1 MSFSDELKG
10 TSYAEFSPVAEQIVD
25 LAKQEMKQNMATGK
39 TITYKKRL
47 KRHTAVESEISYI
60 LFADKELKPPYLF
73 SCNQD
78 DGQNEMICFCCSQ
91 EDLKKLFD
99 VIMQISTREGIW
111 VNMVDKLPGMRG
123 AFHFWVDV

>member
-47 KRHTAVESEISYI
+47 KRHTAV
-60 LFADKELKPPYLF
+60 
-73 SCNQD
+73 
-78 DGQNEMICFCCSQ
+78 
-91 EDLKKLFD
+91 
-99 VIMQISTREGIW
+99 
-111 VNMVDKLPGMRG
+111 
-123 AFHFWVDV
+123 

>member
-1 MSFSDELKG
+1 MKYS
-10 TSYAEFSPVAEQIVD
+10 EFSPVAEQIVD

-39 TITYKKRL
+39 TVTYKKRW

-60 LFADKELKPPYLF
+60 LFAGKELKPPYLF
-73 SCNQD
+73 HCD
-78 DGQNEMICFCCSQ
+78 YYDGQDEMVCFCSSQ